1 MIKWGILGLGRAANS
16 FAKAIS
22 ELENSKLIA
31 VASLTNKEKETTLKR
46 FNIEKVFFFN
56 SYDELINCKEVDAIY
71 IATLNHHHAKLI
83 LKCAKA
89 NKAILCEKPLSLSL
103 SETNEIFDYLYK
115 SNVFFL
121 ENIAYRSHPQTFEIV
136 SQILNN
142 EIGKVIK
149 IESSY
154 GFKVNQILK
163 FKPFHRLFNT
173 KFGGGVINDIGCYP
187 ISFGVLISRLFRSE
201 NKETSYDIISA
212 SSKKNFRGTED
223 EGHLKVKFNNLF
235 TAEFEVSIKKKISR
249 PTIIHGTSGKII
261 ISNPWLPNK
270 DETIKLVKNGKNFSK
285 KISSKYSIYANTIKV
300 ASDAIIKKKVFCEFP
315 NMTWE
320 DSFISSKILNEWK
333 NHTKKS

>member
-1 MIKWGILGLGRAANS
+1 MIRWGILGLGRAAYS

-31 VASLTNKEKETTLKR
+31 IASLTNYEKGSTFKR
-46 FNIEKVFFFN
+46 FNIEKNFFFN

-71 IATLNHHHAKLI
+71 IATLNNQHAKLI
-83 LKCAKA
+83 IKCAEA
-89 NKAILCEKPLSLSL
+89 NKAILCEKPMSLSFF
-103 SETNEIFDYLYK
+103 ETKKIFDSLYK

-121 ENIAYRSHPQTFEIV
+121 ENIAYRSHPQTSEIIR
-136 SQILNN
+136 QILNN
-142 EIGKVIK
+142 EIGEVIK

-163 FKPFHRLFNT
+163 FKPSHRLFNN

-187 ISFGVLISRLFRSE
+187 ISFAVMISRLFINE
-201 NKETSYDIISA
+201 NKEISYDIISA
-212 SSKKNFRGTED
+212 SSKKNFRGTDD
-223 EGHLKVKFNNLF
+223 EGFLKVKFNNLF

-270 DETIKLVKNGKNFSK
+270 DETIKLVRNGKNISK

-300 ASDAIIKKKVFCEFP
+300 ASDAIKKKKVLCEFP
-315 NMTWE
+315 NMTWD
-320 DSFISSKILNEWK
+320 DSLINSKILNEWK
-333 NHTKKS
+333 NFIQKS